1 MATSVVLGQ
10 DISPASGS
18 TTQVSTGNVTQAP
31 PGGPSVPVSTTPV
44 GSGPNT
50 SVSTESHPQ
59 AKAPEVTSGPFAD
72 SMQRL
77 EEPAPKPVEDPGPPT
92 LLGGK
97 KSSIGG
103 YGGVSIVGSS
113 MKGQAVVYAGLE
125 GALLVAH
132 RLAIGLAGYGLATR
146 IAGPDDSFGNAQ
158 RLEFG
163 YGGLVLR
170 YSFVE
175 RRPYYFTVGALV
187 GGGGVGYG
195 RDYRNHDFDG
205 NREYDPDPVFVV
217 EPSVGGHVNLT
228 RWMRLGATVSY
239 RMVNGIDNL
248 THIKEKDLSGFAY
261 GGNIQLGWF

>member
-1 MATSVVLGQ
+1 
-10 DISPASGS
+10 
-18 TTQVSTGNVTQAP
+18 
-31 PGGPSVPVSTTPV
+31 
-44 GSGPNT
+44 
-50 SVSTESHPQ
+50 
-59 AKAPEVTSGPFAD
+59 
-72 SMQRL
+72 MQRL

-103 YGGVSIVGSS
+103 YGGVSIMGSS

-146 IAGPDDSFGNAQ
+146 IAGPDDPFGNAQ

-195 RDYRNHDFDG
+195 RDYRNHDFDSD
-205 NREYDPDPVFVV
+205 REYDPDPVFVV